1 MSTVSAVEC
10 VKQCANERTACRQH
24 RDLHYRRVIKN
35 CHSGKSRENYVHCEH
50 APDDLAD
57 ARSADKCSLVE
68 VASMRLRQPLA
79 VDETAQ
85 QSNGRVC

>member
-10 VKQCANERTACRQH
+10 VKQCANERTACGQH
-24 RDLHYRRVIKN
+24 RDLHYWRIIKI
-35 CHSGKSRENYVHCEH
+35 CHSGKSRENYVYCEH
-50 APDDLAD
+50 TPDDLAD
-57 ARSADKCSLVE
+57 TGSAGKCSLVE
-68 VASMRLRQPLA
+68 VASMRLRQRLA